1 MKPDRKLAP
10 EDILLDLMPTEK
22 LRELQKHVL
31 ARLQQQGVSVPIMPA
46 EGIPVEIFADKCS
59 PAEAL
64 VKYLKENKEMNF
76 HEIGKSVARDER
88 GIWGSYQRSKK
99 KMSEGFSI
107 TDSALYLP
115 LDIFKDRS
123 KSILASTVTY
133 LHEEQQMKFSQ
144 IAKLLNK
151 KYSTV
156 YTTYARGKK

>member
-22 LRELQKHVL
+22 LRELQKYIH
-31 ARLQQQGVSVPIMPA
+31 ARLQQQGVSVPTIV
-46 EGIPVEIFADKCS
+46 EGVPVEIFADKCS

-76 HEIGKSVARDER
+76 HDIGTAVARDER
-88 GIWGSYQRSKK
+88 GIWGSYQRAKK
-99 KMSEGFSI
+99 KMTEAFAI
-107 TDSALYLP
+107 TDSKVHLP
-115 LDIFKDRS
+115 LDIFKDRT
-123 KSILASTVTY
+123 KSILASAITY
-133 LHEEQQMKFSQ
+133 LHEEQQMRFSK

-156 YTTYARGKK
+156 YTTYARRKK